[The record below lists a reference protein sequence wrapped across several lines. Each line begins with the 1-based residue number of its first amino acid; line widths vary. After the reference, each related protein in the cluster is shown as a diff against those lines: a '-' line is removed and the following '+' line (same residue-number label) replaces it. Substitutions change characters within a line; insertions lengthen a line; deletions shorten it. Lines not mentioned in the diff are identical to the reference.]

1 MCYRDDFIEKNSVLY
16 LMLHHQILFQ
26 VCSNYFCGARF
37 NKTYKVKCDINI
49 IVAASNYNSSAN
61 GRHCHC
67 SSTYAGNDGTE
78 DQMQRKLIGCNLTVM
93 VLENNEEIEDDYVIV
108 NAH

>member
-1 MCYRDDFIEKNSVLY
+1 MAPVLIKRIKSNVI
-16 LMLHHQILFQ
+16 LILLQLH
-26 VCSNYFCGARF
+26 R
-37 NKTYKVKCDINI
+37 T
-49 IVAASNYNSSAN
+49 N

-67 SSTYAGNDGTE
+67 SSTDAGNDGTE